1 MYSDVVLNIELSHF
15 EKLLDRA
22 KERWGNMGL
31 CRHETMKMCMR
42 GTPSRLYCSPTNL
55 VACSLRRRSAACG
68 STMSC

>member
-31 CRHETMKMCMR
+31 RRHETMKMCM
-42 GTPSRLYCSPTNL
+42 LYAAPRH
-55 VACSLRRRSAACG
+55 ACTAPLQ
-68 STMSC
+68 T